1 MKIKKIHIGFLL
13 FFIGLVACEEQ
24 TPDAFDEISGIYFNN
39 RSRASAL
46 QDSTDVTFVYE
57 NSNEMEIPVKI
68 QLLGRPVEQA
78 RPINIRVSS
87 EDATEEVDYVLPL
100 KAELPANAT
109 SFDYVV
115 MLKRTSSLKGQKKT
129 IRLEISANEYF
140 TLPVSEE
147 LQASGD
153 TVSMLHYR
161 IMFSDMF
168 TNPPAAW
175 DEDFVGK
182 FTQQKFELVCRV
194 LNIAP
199 ADFNDRTIITL
210 AKLIYIR
217 TEMNSYIAEEVAK
230 KEAGLAYDEEVIDP
244 KTGQPLVF

>member
-87 EDATEEVDYVLPL
+87 EDATE
-100 KAELPANAT
+100 
-109 SFDYVV
+109 
-115 MLKRTSSLKGQKKT
+115 G
-129 IRLEISANEYF
+129 
-140 TLPVSEE
+140 
-147 LQASGD
+147 
-153 TVSMLHYR
+153 
-161 IMFSDMF
+161 
-168 TNPPAAW
+168 
-175 DEDFVGK
+175 
-182 FTQQKFELVCRV
+182 
-194 LNIAP
+194 
-199 ADFNDRTIITL
+199 
-210 AKLIYIR
+210 
-217 TEMNSYIAEEVAK
+217 
-230 KEAGLAYDEEVIDP
+230 ID
-244 KTGQPLVF
+244 